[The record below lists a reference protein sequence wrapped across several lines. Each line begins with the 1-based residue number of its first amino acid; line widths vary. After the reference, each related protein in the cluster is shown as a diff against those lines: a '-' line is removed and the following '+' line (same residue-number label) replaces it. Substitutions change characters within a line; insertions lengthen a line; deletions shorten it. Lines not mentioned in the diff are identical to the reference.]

1 MLDIMPSL
9 TDMKTFVSQL
19 SSKQLDELVKK
30 LQRKK
35 KRQSGAFGPAAA
47 RSVAPKAAPAPQ
59 SSALERVSPVKQ
71 TRRDIFTEYAEHFK
85 IPLKARGRVPL
96 SELKKRDPKAA
107 EAFSRGEALDTYLKG
122 DLPTVTEEELA
133 AELPEVPT
141 TPKATPKKSL
151 VQLAREKAKER
162 KTTPVAEGPL
172 DRAWAAVGKARGK
185 KAENLEAA
193 FADETTGSG
202 FTRSYIRKRKKRP

>member
-35 KRQSGAFGPAAA
+35 KRQSGAFRPAAA

-71 TRRDIFTEYAEHFK
+71 TRRDIFMEYADHFK

-96 SELKKRDPKAA
+96 SELKKKDPKAA
-107 EAFSRGEALDTYLKG
+107 EAYTRGEALDTFLKG
-122 DLPTVTEEELA
+122 QDLLSTVTEEELL

-141 TPKATPKKSL
+141 TPKAYPKMSL

-162 KTTPVAEGPL
+162 KTMPVAEGPL
-172 DRAWAAVGKARGK
+172 DRAWAAVGKARENK
-185 KAENLEAA
+185 VENLEAA
-193 FADETTGSG
+193 FADETTGG
-202 FTRSYIRKRKKRP
+202 YTRFVYP